1 MKEVYK
7 LLEKRIENNEIFSN
21 YDILDIVNWYLKEYD
36 LFDFLGEVRFIQFP
50 NNYTLSWYDDKKLKL
65 YINLYNLID
74 ENLYKFRDNLSINSM
89 NVVNYCNYSIIVAV
103 FSGLNSI
110 RQYRDLV
117 KKDEFYKPIISELYL
132 CNKELKQDKNLYKS
146 CYSIFPC
153 ERKSEID
160 SREIGMRCFQN
171 IDSELLSQDELK
183 VYQINFI
190 NSLISNYNG
199 KFKIISPFEQLLAES
214 NDLSAN
220 GYINWLKS
228 EYISLYVRLELGLPV
243 SKKELKR
250 IALLKKEVLKD
261 KIKKTENIKELIIKR
276 G

>member
-1 MKEVYK
+1 MKEIYK

-21 YDILDIVNWYLKEYD
+21 YDILDIVNWYLKEND

-117 KKDEFYKPIISELYL
+117 KKDEFYKPIVSELYL

-199 KFKIISPFEQLLAES
+199 KFKIISPFEQLLVES
-214 NDLSAN
+214 NDLSVK